1 MISRRG
7 WICSVNWPRATC
19 PRLRRNGRSYRS
31 AGGGFGWMR
40 GGSGGSLAA
49 LVETVEDSLPRR
61 LLCLHHLPVLANRA
75 IPLRCPGNTVPDG
88 HIGFRVR
95 ALALEN
101 HAPTDQSPVEL
112 ERSAAVVNPSLVPS
126 VPAAVVEIDAPAAA
140 AIDGRPRFKERTALQ
155 VRLDR
160 VLASRLFAL
169 NHAPSSDPEVELPIF
184 HRIAGGRRRGGGDLW
199 LLSYCA
205 QIPEKRSGCVSVAY
219 QFDEHGIFVSQA
231 IVPH

>member
-1 MISRRG
+1 MEGVIDRRAE
-7 WICSVNWPRATC
+7 VP
-19 PRLRRNGRSYRS
+19 
-31 AGGGFGWMR
+31 GGCAEVV
-40 GGSGGSLAA
+40 GGLLAA

-61 LLCLHHLPVLANRA
+61 LLRLHHLPVLANRA

-126 VPAAVVEIDAPAAA
+126 VPAAVVEIDAAAAA

-184 HRIAGGRRRGGGDLW
+184 HRIAGGRRRGGGGGGLC
-199 LLSYCA
+199 LLSDCA
-205 QIPEKRSGCVSVAY
+205 QIPEKRSGCG
-219 QFDEHGIFVSQA
+219 ECC
-231 IVPH
+231 VPV